1 MSSRTANDPSNLEQ
15 LLDQLAETADS
26 ENQAISMAD
35 IIDATGSRSFSPLL
49 LMAGVVIASPL
60 GGIPVLPTLVA
71 IIVGLVSVQMLMGRR
86 HFWLP
91 DWLLN
96 RSVDKDKVIVTVST
110 LRRPARLIDRLIKP
124 RLTGLIQD
132 RGQQLI
138 ALVCILI
145 ALALPLMELI
155 PFSALLAGI
164 ALTAFGLALVSYD
177 GALVLLAH
185 CTTLAIIVLLI
196 NGLL

>member
-1 MSSRTANDPSNLEQ
+1 MCGSTAHEPSNLEQ
-15 LLDQLAETADS
+15 LLDQLARTADT
-26 ENQAISMAD
+26 EHQAISIAD

-49 LMAGVVIASPL
+49 LMAGVLIASPL

-71 IIVGLVSVQMLMGRR
+71 VIVALVSAQMLMGRK

-91 DWLLN
+91 QWILK
-96 RSVDKDKVIVTVST
+96 RSVEKEKVIDTVSW
-110 LRRPARLIDRLIKP
+110 LRRPARFIDRLIKP
-124 RLTGLIQD
+124 RFTGLIQD

-145 ALALPLMELI
+145 AVGLPVMELI
-155 PFSALLAGI
+155 PFSALLAGV

-177 GALVLLAH
+177 GALVLLAYF
-185 CTTLAIIVLLI
+185 TTLGIIAILI
-196 NGLL
+196 NGL